1 MELLH
6 LPRTILQTQQV
17 QKLVTQLRGQQAW
30 FNKVGAIHG
39 QMVIK

>member
-6 LPRTILQTQQV
+6 LPRAILQTQQV
-17 QKLVTQLRGQQAW
+17 QRLVIQQQIQHLW
-30 FNKVGAIHG
+30 LNEVMDILG